1 MSLITCSE
9 CGKSF
14 SDKADACPACGC
26 PTHLQASNLPK
37 NQAEDDLTKTTAKK
51 PTIIDSPL
59 KGFLIFAAGA
69 IIALSS
75 GLITGSGTNTRYNG
89 GIWGNYWSSYRYRT
103 ESELFTANGILAIGF
118 LISIC
123 GIPAMLRPLVPSRKS
138 LNDIEKEEIFNL
150 VVPQY
155 LNETNT
161 IKGSPNL
168 KNSELDQ
175 DQIIIRNASNEMLCI
190 FKKQETND
198 SLRKIHW
205 LRVKS

>member
-1 MSLITCSE
+1 MALITCSE
-9 CGKSF
+9 CGKSY
-14 SDKADACPACGC
+14 SDKANACPACGC
-26 PTHLQASNLPK
+26 PTQLQAGNLPK
-37 NQAEDDLTKTTAKK
+37 NQAEDDLTKPTAKK
-51 PTIIDSPL
+51 ATIIDSPL

-75 GLITGSGTNTRYNG
+75 GLITGSDTNASYSG
-89 GIWGNYWSSYRYRT
+89 GYWSTYRYKT
-103 ESELFTANGILAIGF
+103 DSESFTANGILAIGF

-205 LRVKS
+205 LRVNS

>member
-1 MSLITCSE
+1 MALITCSE
-9 CGKSF
+9 CGKSY
-14 SDKADACPACGC
+14 SDKANACPACGC
-26 PTHLQASNLPK
+26 PTHLQAGNLPK

-59 KGFLIFAAGA
+59 KGFLLFAAGA
-69 IIALSS
+69 MIALSS
-75 GLITGSGTNTRYNG
+75 GLITGSDTNARYSG
-89 GIWGNYWSSYRYRT
+89 GYWSTYRYRT
-103 ESELFTANGILAIGF
+103 DSESFTANGILAIGF

-123 GIPAMLRPLVPSRKS
+123 GIPAILRPLVPSRKS

-161 IKGSPNL
+161 IKGSPSL

-205 LRVKS
+205 LRVNS

>member
-1 MSLITCSE
+1 MALITCSE
-9 CGKSF
+9 CGKPY
-14 SDKADACPACGC
+14 SDKANACPACGC
-26 PTHLQASNLPK
+26 PTHLQAGNLPK

-75 GLITGSGTNTRYNG
+75 GLITGSGTTTHDIG
-89 GIWGNYWSSYRYRT
+89 GYGGYRRTYRSRT
-103 ESELFTANGILAIGF
+103 DSESFAANGILAIGF

-123 GIPAMLRPLVPSRKS
+123 GIPAILRPLVPSRKS

-161 IKGSPNL
+161 LKGSPSL

-198 SLRKIHW
+198 SLRKIYW
-205 LRVKS
+205 LRVNS